1 MLAIVDGNQGLSP
14 HLARRGGYHAE
25 MPTTVT
31 ITGSCP
37 KCQAQR
43 LACRYN
49 YFDRGDLQIHA
60 WEHKC
65 PDCGWRETKAFRS
78 DDPSPTVEVNA
89 AQCPFCGRAGD

>member
-1 MLAIVDGNQGLSP
+1 MLAIVSDKRCAPP
-14 HLARRGGYHAE
+14 HLHPSGRYYLDMLSNVSIA
-25 MPTTVT
+25 
-31 ITGSCP
+31 GSCP

-65 PDCGWRETKAFRS
+65 SECGWRETKAFRS
-78 DDPSPTVEVNA
+78 DDAVPATEADA
-89 AQCPFCGRAGD
+89 ARCPLCGRTGG